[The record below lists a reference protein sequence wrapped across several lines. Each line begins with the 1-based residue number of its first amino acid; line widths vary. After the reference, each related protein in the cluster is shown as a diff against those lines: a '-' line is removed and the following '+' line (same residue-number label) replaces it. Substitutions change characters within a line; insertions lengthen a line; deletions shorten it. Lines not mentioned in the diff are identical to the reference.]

1 MNNSNIFNS
10 SIFILTISI
19 WTLIWKGLSLYK
31 AASHKQKSFF
41 IILLVLN
48 TVGIFEI
55 LYFFYLYR
63 YNLDKKI
70 NFLIK
75 KIKTITS

>member
-10 SIFILTISI
+10 PIFILTISI

-31 AASHKQKSFF
+31 AAGRKQKSFF

-63 YNLDKKI
+63 YDLDKKI

>member
-10 SIFILTISI
+10 PIFILTISI

-63 YNLDKKI
+63 YDLDKKI

>member
-10 SIFILTISI
+10 PIFILTISI

-31 AASHKQKSFF
+31 AASHQKSFF

-63 YNLDKKI
+63 YDLDKKI